1 MFCPSSTFRVWFR
14 SLILR
19 SIVFGFV
26 FFCCHFLFQPTL
38 SSDQNVNVTNHRT
51 FVQIRFYYID
61 ENVTVNGESARINGS
76 CEKEDENESFCCAD
90 RPRQMEKQQLCNY
103 RCSTSTYI
111 CRTIQSKPTDFSC
124 LDYTRYFGPLYQVMF

>member
-1 MFCPSSTFRVWFR
+1 LPLIYFPCLISISYSSIHRFR
-14 SLILR
+14 
-19 SIVFGFV
+19 
-26 FFCCHFLFQPTL
+26 
-38 SSDQNVNVTNHRT
+38 
-51 FVQIRFYYID
+51 IRFFSVATFSFNQLSHLTKMLMWRTIERPFKSD
-61 ENVTVNGESARINGS
+61 STTLMEILVNGECARTNGS